1 MKKGLFTKMMV
12 TYSLIISIGFIIT
25 ATILSFWFQ
34 GYYNDQKRSQLLGQ
48 GQFIQDVALE
58 YLSQKVTMDVI
69 QKRLQL
75 LGGNSKSDILLITA
89 YGAVAAVS
97 NNQYENLI
105 GKQIVTD
112 DMVELRKGKDQV
124 IEVKDDR
131 YKDIFKESSY
141 IFLMPN
147 YGEDGFEGAI
157 MMSTPIKYM
166 KEPLDKVY
174 SIIWFSVFIAIT
186 GSFFILYYFSQ
197 KIIIKPLLE
206 INNAVS
212 KISQGEVGKRVD
224 IHSKDEIGELA
235 KAFNTMAESLEQ
247 VDRNRQRFISNVSHE
262 LRSPITSIKGF
273 IGGILDGVIPK
284 EKQNYYLSITND
296 EIQRLTRLVNDLLDL
311 TAIESGQLSLYVNV
325 IDINEVIRLCVTK
338 FGIQVDS
345 KRINVDVVF
354 EGNSLYVFADRDR
367 IIQVIT
373 NLIDN
378 AIKYVSE
385 GGKIKITTK
394 TKGTK
399 AYISVYNNGPT
410 ISSEDLKHIW
420 DRFYKADKSRTS
432 KSSTGLGL
440 PIVRS
445 ILSQHGEDIWV
456 ENREGD
462 GVNFIFTLKRT

>member
-1 MKKGLFTKMMV
+1 MKKGLFTKMILA
-12 TYSLIISIGFIIT
+12 YSIIISIGFIIT

-34 GYYNDQKRSQLLGQ
+34 GYYNDQKKNELISQ
-48 GQFIQDVALE
+48 GQYIQDVALE
-58 YLSQKVTMDVI
+58 YLNQKVPMDIVEA
-69 QKRLQL
+69 RLKK
-75 LGGNSKSDILLITA
+75 LGGYSKSDILLITN
-89 YGAVAAVS
+89 YGLVEAVS
-97 NNQYENLI
+97 DDKYKKFEGN
-105 GKQIVTD
+105 QIVTTD
-112 DMVELRKGKDQV
+112 LVELRKGEKHI
-124 IEVKDDR
+124 IESKE
-131 YKDIFKESSY
+131 YKDIFKESSH
-141 IFLMPN
+141 IFIIPM
-147 YGEDGFEGAI
+147 YKEEYFEGAI
-157 MMSTPIKYM
+157 MMSTPLKYM

-174 SIIWFSVFIAIT
+174 SIIWLSAFIAIT

-206 INNAVS
+206 INNAVG
-212 KISQGEVGKRVD
+212 KISQGEVGKRIV
-224 IHSKDEIGELA
+224 IHSTDEIGELA
-235 KAFNTMAESLEQ
+235 KAFNSMADSLEQ

-262 LRSPITSIKGF
+262 LRSPITSIRGF

-284 EKQNYYLSITND
+284 EKENYYLSITND

-311 TAIESGQLSLYVNV
+311 TAIESGQLSLYQNV
-325 IDINEVIRLCVTK
+325 IDINEVIRLCITK

-345 KRINVDVVF
+345 KRVNVDVLF
-354 EGNSLYVFADRDR
+354 EGNSLQVFADRDR
-367 IIQVIT
+367 IIQVLT

-385 GGKIKITTK
+385 GGRIKITTK
-394 TKGTK
+394 TKGAK
-399 AYISVYNNGPT
+399 AYISVFNDGPT
-410 ISSEDLKHIW
+410 ISAEDLKHIW

-456 ENREGD
+456 ENKEGD

>member
-34 GYYNDQKRSQLLGQ
+34 GYYNEQKRNQLLGQ
-48 GQFIQDVALE
+48 GQYIQDVALE
-58 YLSQKVTMDVI
+58 YLNQKVSTDIV
-69 QKRLQL
+69 QERLKRL
-75 LGGNSKSDILLITA
+75 GGYSKSDILLITN
-89 YGAVAAVS
+89 YGLVEAAS
-97 NNQYENLI
+97 DEKYKHLE
-105 GKQIVTD
+105 GTQIVIKD
-112 DMVELRKGKDQV
+112 LGELRRGKEHV
-124 IEVKDDR
+124 IDSKDG
-131 YKDIFKESSY
+131 YKDIFKESSH
-141 IFLMPN
+141 IFIIPMYN
-147 YGEDGFEGAI
+147 EGVFEGAI
-157 MMSTPIKYM
+157 MMSTPLKYM

-174 SIIWFSVFIAIT
+174 NIIWFSAFIAIT

-197 KIIIKPLLE
+197 KIIIKPLQE

-212 KISQGEVGKRVD
+212 KISQGEVGKRVKV
-224 IHSKDEIGELA
+224 HSTDEIGELG
-235 KAFNTMAESLEQ
+235 KAFNSMADSLEQ
-247 VDRNRQRFISNVSHE
+247 VDRNRQRFIANVSHE

-284 EKQNYYLSITND
+284 EKENYYLGITND

-338 FGIQVDS
+338 FGIQVDA
-345 KRINVDVVF
+345 KRVNVDVLF
-354 EGNSLYVFADRDR
+354 EGNSLYVLADRDR

-378 AIKYVSE
+378 AIKYVSD

-399 AYISVYNNGPT
+399 AYVSVFNDGPE
-410 ISSEDLKHIW
+410 IVEEDLKHIW

-456 ENREGD
+456 ENKKGD

>member
-34 GYYNDQKRSQLLGQ
+34 GYYNEQRKSQLLGQ
-48 GQFIQDVALE
+48 GLFIQDVALE
-58 YLSQKVTMDVI
+58 YLTQKVSMDIV
-69 QKRLQL
+69 QDRLKS
-75 LGGNSKSDILLITA
+75 LGEHSKSDILLITN
-89 YGAVAAVS
+89 YGIVEAAS
-97 NNQYENLI
+97 NDQYKDLEGN
-105 GKQIVTD
+105 QIVTKD
-112 DMVELRKGKDQV
+112 LVELRKGKGHV
-124 IEVKDDR
+124 IDSKDG
-131 YKDIFKESSY
+131 YKDIFKESY
-141 IFLMPN
+141 HIFIIPM
-147 YGEDGFEGAI
+147 YDGVAFKGAI
-157 MMSTPIKYM
+157 MMNTPLKYM

-174 SIIWFSVFIAIT
+174 GIIWFSAFIAIT

-212 KISQGEVGKRVD
+212 KISQGEVGKRVE
-224 IHSKDEIGELA
+224 IHSTDEIGELA
-235 KAFNTMAESLEQ
+235 KAFNSMADSLEQ

-284 EKQNYYLSITND
+284 EKENYYLSITND

-338 FGIQVDS
+338 FGIQVDA
-345 KRINVDVVF
+345 KRVNVDVLF
-354 EGNSLYVFADRDR
+354 EGNTLYVFADRDR

-399 AYISVYNNGPT
+399 AYISVFNDGKA
-410 ISSEDLKHIW
+410 ISEEDLKHIW